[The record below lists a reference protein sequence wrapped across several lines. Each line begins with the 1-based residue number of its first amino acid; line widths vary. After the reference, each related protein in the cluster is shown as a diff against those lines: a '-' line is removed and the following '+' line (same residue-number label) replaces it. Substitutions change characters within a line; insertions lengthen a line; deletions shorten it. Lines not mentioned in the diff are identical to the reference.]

1 MDDLSRD
8 KVPPRIIRPRLAA
21 FPSPPL
27 PPQTTAATVAVGQRL
42 FYLVQQLFQRTF
54 YAKTKPSRV
63 YKGQREERG
72 TSSHSQ
78 KPSLDHSSLDQLK
91 MEAPERNQRKSEILA
106 KLAFRLRF

>member
-21 FPSPPL
+21 FPPPPL

-54 YAKTKPSRV
+54 YAKLNQVESIKANEKEKGDKLSFTKAR
-63 YKGQREERG
+63 
-72 TSSHSQ
+72 
-78 KPSLDHSSLDQLK
+78 
-91 MEAPERNQRKSEILA
+91 A
-106 KLAFRLRF
+106 